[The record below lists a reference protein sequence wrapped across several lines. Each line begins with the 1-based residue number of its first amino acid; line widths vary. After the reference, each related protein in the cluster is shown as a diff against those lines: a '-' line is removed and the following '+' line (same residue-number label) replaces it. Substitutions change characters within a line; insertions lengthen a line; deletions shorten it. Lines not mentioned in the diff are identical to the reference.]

1 VTPLEAMRADAA
13 AVLRDG
19 RARMVLAYREQGGRR
34 LPALVEDPARADGIL
49 WDQECR
55 QNLAAWLGKPQ
66 IRGRFPVAVAAGPA
80 VMRSLVVLHAESQI
94 GEADVLVL
102 AVGPDQYHGAMDIRA
117 TAALLQAEYPAPA
130 LAPELAAQLEAL
142 RAMGPEERADFWRRE
157 FARCTRC
164 YACRAACP
172 GCYCTSC
179 IVQRNQPQWIAAAP
193 TAHGNF
199 SWNLIRAFHQAGRC
213 TQCGAC
219 EAACPQGLPLMLLNA
234 SLAQEVEATFGHR
247 AGYDP
252 DARPFIGS
260 WETGDAEA
268 FIR

>member
-1 VTPLEAMRADAA
+1 MTPVEAMRADAA

-19 RARMVLAYREQGGRR
+19 RARMVLAYREQGGRCV
-34 LPALVEDPARADGIL
+34 PAFLGDPAGADGIL
-49 WDQECR
+49 WNQECR
-55 QNLAAWLGKPQ
+55 QNLAAYLTKPE
-66 IRGRFPVAVAAGPA
+66 IRGHFPVAVTAGPA
-80 VMRSLVVLHAESQI
+80 AMRSLVVLHAESQI
-94 GEADVLVL
+94 AGADVLVL
-102 AVGPDQYHGAMDIRA
+102 AMGPDKYHGVMDVRA
-117 TAALLQAEYPAPA
+117 AAALLQAEYPAPA
-130 LAPELAAQLEAL
+130 LAPELTARLEEL
-142 RAMGPEERADFWRRE
+142 RAMGPEERAAFWRRE
-157 FARCTRC
+157 FERCTRC

-199 SWNLIRAFHQAGRC
+199 TWNVIRAFHQAGRC
-213 TQCGAC
+213 TLCGAC

-234 SLAQEVEATFGHR
+234 SLAQEVETAFEYRG
-247 AGYDP
+247 GYDP

-260 WETGDAEA
+260 WEAGDGEA